1 MTQEDI
7 YDEKV
12 SPLVKQIIEICKE
25 HKIPCLMSF
34 ACPNDEP
41 ENGDSLMCTTAIL
54 EDDGIGKKER
64 LKEALRVLRR
74 GGEYFAFAITHS

>member
-25 HKIPCLMSF
+25 HDMPCLLSF
-34 ACPNDEP
+34 ACPDDEDG
-41 ENGDSLMCTTAIL
+41 ESSLMCTTAIL
-54 EDDGIGKKER
+54 EDHRIGAKRKLR
-64 LKEALRVLRR
+64 EALKLLLSDDS
-74 GGEYFAFAITHS
+74 FSFAITVTSN